1 MNSTKF
7 TKGPWKIKEHDM
19 GEFIYC
25 SQGYPLA
32 LPCDRPEHNANSH
45 LIAAAPDLYEALNE
59 LTDRYVNMVDSG
71 YCGYWDPRKD
81 EEIINARATL
91 SKARGE

>member
-1 MNSTKF
+1 MSEINF
-7 TKGPWKIKEHDM
+7 TPGPWKIKEHDM

-45 LIAAAPDLYEALNE
+45 LIAAAPDLYEALERCLEALIYHQCPN
-59 LTDRYVNMVDSG
+59 TVDMV
-71 YCGYWDPRKD
+71 
-81 EEIINARATL
+81 IAVM
-91 SKARGE
+91 SKARGKA